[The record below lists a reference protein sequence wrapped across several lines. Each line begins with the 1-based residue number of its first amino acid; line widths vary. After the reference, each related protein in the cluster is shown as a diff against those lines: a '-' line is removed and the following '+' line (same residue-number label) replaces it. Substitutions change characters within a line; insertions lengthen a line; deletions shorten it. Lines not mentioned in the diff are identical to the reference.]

1 MKMPLII
8 LLIVTFLAYMS
19 QRTTLAYEE
28 SHRGVDARKHVDIYM
43 IALIIFLILF
53 AGLRTN
59 YNDTAAYIR
68 GFREADT
75 IRVFLSNSENLNLL
89 HNPLFYGFQ
98 ALIRTFTNNFTVFF
112 IICAT
117 IINILNVRFI
127 KSNVQSNDFALSMFL
142 YVTLGTLIL
151 SLAAQKQTLA
161 MSILTIALTQLFQK
175 NYTKYYIIVFLA
187 GLVHSYGWLFLF
199 LPLLDCE
206 IWSIRT
212 YLLLIV
218 TVFIMY
224 TFQNSISSLIEVADQ
239 VGKNIATEEVFD
251 GNQMNVFR
259 VLVYAVLP
267 LITFLFKGRLQGLK
281 RNQKIFVQM
290 SIISLMFMMLGMMN
304 GANMFGR
311 SANYFEIGI
320 ICSLPAIIRELF
332 TKQSVAIVV
341 IVATCCFT
349 GFYLYDNNGFKN
361 EYRRKSITQFI
372 TEIIYTQG
380 SGLDEW

>member
-28 SHRGVDARKHVDIYM
+28 SHRGVDARNHVDIYM
-43 IALIIFLILF
+43 VALIIFLILF

-59 YNDTAAYIR
+59 YNDTAAYIK
-68 GFREADT
+68 GFQNSET
-75 IRVFLSNSENLNLL
+75 IRVFLSNSANYNLL

-98 ALIRTFTNNFTVFF
+98 ALIRTFTDNFTVFF
-112 IICAT
+112 MICAT

-127 KSNVQSNDFALSMFL
+127 KRNTQSNDFALSMFL
-142 YVTLGTLIL
+142 YVTLGTLML
-151 SLAAQKQTLA
+151 SLGAQKQTLTMA
-161 MSILTIALTQLFQK
+161 ILTLALTQLLKK
-175 NYTKYYIIVFLA
+175 NYIKYYIIVFFA
-187 GLVHSYGWLFLF
+187 GLIHSYGWLFLF

-206 IWSIRT
+206 IWSMRT

-224 TFQNSISSLIEVADQ
+224 TFQNVISSFIAVADQ
-239 VGKNIATEEVFD
+239 VGKNIPMEEVFD
-251 GNQMNVFR
+251 GNQMNVLR

-267 LITFLFKGRLQGLK
+267 LITFIFNGRLKGLK
-281 RNQKIFVQM
+281 RNQKIFIQM
-290 SIISLMFMMLGMMN
+290 SIISLMFMMLGMMD

-320 ICSLPAIIRELF
+320 ICSLPAVIRELF

-341 IVATCCFT
+341 IIATCCFT
-349 GFYLYDNNGFKN
+349 GFYLYDTKAVST
-361 EYRRKSITQFI
+361 EYRHKSITQFI
-372 TEIIYTQG
+372 GEIV
-380 SGLDEW
+380 

>member
-43 IALIIFLILF
+43 VALIIFLILF
-53 AGLRTN
+53 AGLRTR
-59 YNDTAAYIR
+59 YNDTSNYIK
-68 GFREADT
+68 GFQQSET
-75 IRVFLSNSENLNLL
+75 IRVFLSNSENLNLV

-98 ALIRTFTNNFTVFF
+98 ALIRTFTDNYTVFF
-112 IICAT
+112 MICAT
-117 IINILNVRFI
+117 IINVLNVKFI
-127 KSNVQSNDFALSMFL
+127 KRNVQSNDFALSMFL

-151 SLAAQKQTLA
+151 SLGAQKQTFTMA
-161 MSILTIALTQLFQK
+161 ILTLALTQLFKK
-175 NYTKYYIIVFLA
+175 NYIKYYIIVFFA
-187 GLVHSYGWLFLF
+187 GLIHSYGWLFLF

-218 TVFIMY
+218 TVLIMY
-224 TFQNSISSLIEVADQ
+224 TFQNTISSFIEAADQ
-239 VGKNIATEEVFD
+239 VGKNIPVEEVFD
-251 GNQMNVFR
+251 GNQMNILR

-267 LITFLFKGRLQGLK
+267 LITLFFKNRLKGLK
-281 RNQKIFVQM
+281 RNQKIFIQM
-290 SIISLMFMMLGMMN
+290 SIISLMFMMLGMMD

-320 ICSLPAIIRELF
+320 ICSLPAVIRELF
-332 TKQSVAIVV
+332 TKQSVVIVV
-341 IVATCCFT
+341 IIATCCFT
-349 GFYLYDNNGFKN
+349 GFYLYDTKTFSM
-361 EYRRKSITQFI
+361 EYRHKSITQFI
-372 TEIIYTQG
+372 GEVI
-380 SGLDEW
+380 

>member
-43 IALIIFLILF
+43 ISLIIFLILF

-59 YNDTAAYIR
+59 YNDTSNYIR
-68 GFREADT
+68 GFQKSET
-75 IRVFLSNSENLNLL
+75 IRAFLSNPENLNLL
-89 HNPLFYGFQ
+89 HNPLFYGLQ
-98 ALIRTFTNNFTVFF
+98 SLIRTFTDNFTVFF

-117 IINILNVRFI
+117 IINVLNVRFI
-127 KSNVQSNDFALSMFL
+127 KKNVQSNDFALSMFL
-142 YVTLGTLIL
+142 YVTLGTLML
-151 SLAAQKQTLA
+151 SLGAQKQTLTMA
-161 MSILTIALTQLFQK
+161 ILTLALTQLFKK
-175 NYTKYYIIVFLA
+175 NYIKYYIIVFLA
-187 GLVHSYGWLFLF
+187 GLIHSYGWLFLF

-206 IWSIRT
+206 IWSMRT

-224 TFQNSISSLIEVADQ
+224 TFQNVISSFIAVADQ
-239 VGKNIATEEVFD
+239 VGKNIPMEEVFD
-251 GNQMNVFR
+251 GNRMNVLR

-267 LITFLFKGRLQGLK
+267 LITFIFKGRLRRLK
-281 RNQKIFVQM
+281 RNQKIFIQM

-320 ICSLPAIIRELF
+320 ICSLPAVIRELL

-341 IVATCCFT
+341 IIATCCFT
-349 GFYLYDNNGFKN
+349 GFYLYDTKAVST
-361 EYRRKSITQFI
+361 EYRHKSITQFI
-372 TEIIYTQG
+372 GEIV
-380 SGLDEW
+380 

>member
-8 LLIVTFLAYMS
+8 LVIVTFLAYMS

-43 IALIIFLILF
+43 VALIIFLILF
-53 AGLRTN
+53 AGLRTY
-59 YNDTAAYIR
+59 YNDTLNYIK
-68 GFREADT
+68 GFQNSET

-98 ALIRTFTNNFTVFF
+98 ALIRTFTDNFTVFF
-112 IICAT
+112 MICAT
-117 IINILNVRFI
+117 IINILNVSFI
-127 KSNVQSNDFALSMFL
+127 KRNTQSNDFALSMFL
-142 YVTLGTLIL
+142 YVALGTLIL
-151 SLAAQKQTLA
+151 SLGAQKQTLTMA
-161 MSILTIALTQLFQK
+161 ILTLALTQLFKK
-175 NYTKYYIIVFLA
+175 NYIKYYIIVFFA
-187 GLVHSYGWLFLF
+187 GLIHSYGWLFLF

-206 IWSIRT
+206 IWSMRT

-224 TFQNSISSLIEVADQ
+224 TFQNVISSFIAVADQ
-239 VGKNIATEEVFD
+239 VGKNIPMEEVFD
-251 GNQMNVFR
+251 GNRMNILR

-267 LITFLFKGRLQGLK
+267 LITFIFKGRLKELK
-281 RNQKIFVQM
+281 RNQKIFIQM

-320 ICSLPAIIRELF
+320 ICSLPAVIRELF

-341 IVATCCFT
+341 IVAICCFT
-349 GFYLYDNNGFKN
+349 GFYLYDTKTFSI
-361 EYRRKSITQFI
+361 EYRHKSITQFI
-372 TEIIYTQG
+372 GEII
-380 SGLDEW
+380 